1 MPNSNEESNFM
12 FASKYGVIGPKLNR
26 FFLCGKKKEAFRNCI
41 ANDASDC
48 GEFLEA
54 YKKVC
59 GNEK

>member
-1 MPNSNEESNFM
+1 MSKSNEESNFM
-12 FASKYGVIGPKLNR
+12 FASKYGIIGPKLNK
-26 FFLCGKKKEAFRNCI
+26 FLLCRKKKEAFRNCI
-41 ANDASDC
+41 TNDASDC